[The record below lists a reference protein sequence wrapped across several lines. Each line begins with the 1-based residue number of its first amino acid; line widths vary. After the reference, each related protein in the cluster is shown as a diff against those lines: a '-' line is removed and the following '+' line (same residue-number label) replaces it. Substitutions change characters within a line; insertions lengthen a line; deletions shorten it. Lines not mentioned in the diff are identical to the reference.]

1 MSIFTLKDIEAVTG
15 DKCRIY
21 QLVIDGISQLD
32 EYESNIEAMQMPQF
46 KTAVSYLS
54 HLSEGV
60 DIGPKFKKLVNNK
73 KDKIPVYEIKV
84 NKIRLYLLRLENGKI
99 VVAAGL
105 RRDQEEILEWVN
117 KSKSIILNQLSDEKK

>member
-60 DIGPKFKKLVNNK
+60 DIGPKFKNL
-73 KDKIPVYEIKV
+73 
-84 NKIRLYLLRLENGKI
+84 
-99 VVAAGL
+99 
-105 RRDQEEILEWVN
+105 
-117 KSKSIILNQLSDEKK
+117 